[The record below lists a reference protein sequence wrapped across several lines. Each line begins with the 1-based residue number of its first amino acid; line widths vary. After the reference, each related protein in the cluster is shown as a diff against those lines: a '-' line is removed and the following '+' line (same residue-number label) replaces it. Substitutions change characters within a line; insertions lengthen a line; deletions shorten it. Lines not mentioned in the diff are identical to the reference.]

1 MLFVV
6 LPVLITYVRRN
17 HTQAQ
22 HLGSD
27 KLDIAL
33 IRFAIVVEALGYFC
47 YAIAPTGAVFTLAG
61 ASTALGGVGSPTIQ
75 SSLTKHVPNDKTG
88 QLLGAMALLHS
99 LARVVAPTIFNLIYA
114 ATVGSVPQT
123 VFVCLGSAF
132 AGAFVCSWFIKTGL
146 YWEEQKGDDEISD
159 DRDGQDEDEVE
170 HGERVTETVV
180 VV

>member
-1 MLFVV
+1 MLFLV

-17 HTQAQ
+17 HTEAQ

-33 IRFAIVVEALGYFC
+33 IWFAIIVEALGYFC

-61 ASTALGGVGSPTIQ
+61 MFTALGGVGSPTIQ
-75 SSLTKHVPNDKTG
+75 SSLTKHVPNTKTG

-99 LARVVAPTIFNLIYA
+99 LARVIAPTVFGLIYA

-123 VFVCLGSAF
+123 VFICLGSAF
-132 AGAFVCSWFIKTGL
+132 TGAFVCSWFIKTGL
-146 YWEEQKGDDEISD
+146 HWAEQGEQN
-159 DRDGQDEDEVE
+159 DGAEP
-170 HGERVTETVV
+170 GEGVSETTVM
-180 VV
+180 